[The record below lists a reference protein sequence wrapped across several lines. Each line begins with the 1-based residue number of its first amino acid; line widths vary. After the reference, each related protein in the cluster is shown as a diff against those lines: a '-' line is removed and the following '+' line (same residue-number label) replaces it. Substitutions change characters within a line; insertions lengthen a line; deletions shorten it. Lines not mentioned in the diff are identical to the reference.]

1 MYKFLTIDENA
12 DSAFGLSS
20 VANFDNQVT
29 KVFLRW
35 RLLCKHNK
43 TKITLSTRPIP
54 VAYAWTLC
62 ANIWTST
69 KPEAHYAL
77 HFHDFHQRR
86 TDPRPQ
92 TTCKKLVVCVCG
104 FWDMWR
110 EKKQTYRH
118 ADRNTLHL
126 SGPTCIR
133 TFRIMRVTY
142 AVTSLCWAS
151 TCRRDTAE
159 HNLLLA
165 AVRRAAAPL
174 LLGATVDRY
183 LPPARCSAAN
193 PPQRYA
199 AGEWCDRRTDRQTDL
214 WTPDRFIDPAPHTTP
229 ALRPISKKSITV
241 CNTNNHTM
249 ENFTRCL

>member
-1 MYKFLTIDENA
+1 MLVNNVKFLTIDENA

-54 VAYAWTLC
+54 VAYAWLC
-62 ANIWTST
+62 VQTYG
-69 KPEAHYAL
+69 H
-77 HFHDFHQRR
+77 
-86 TDPRPQ
+86 PQ
-92 TTCKKLVVCVCG
+92 NRKHITHCISMISIREGLTHGHKRHAKSWWSACVVFEICE
-104 FWDMWR
+104 
-110 EKKQTYRH
+110 EKKTNIQTRWPQYLAPPGANVHNNVSYH
-118 ADRNTLHL
+118 ACNVCCNKSVFSFYMSTWH
-126 SGPTCIR
+126 
-133 TFRIMRVTY
+133 
-142 AVTSLCWAS
+142 CWAQS
-151 TCRRDTAE
+151 
-159 HNLLLA
+159 A

-229 ALRPISKKSITV
+229 ALRPISK
-241 CNTNNHTM
+241 NQ
-249 ENFTRCL
+249 